1 MLKTFT
7 KTFQIS
13 SFDLNPNAVSRITAL
28 ANYLQEMATEH
39 AELLGWGY
47 HDMQKKNTAW
57 VLSRFHVKI
66 HRQPGWNENI
76 SIDTWPRGV
85 ERLFAMRDFKV
96 KDEAGMTIADATTYW
111 LIIDRDSHRP
121 VRVSEDVLKIESR
134 PDTEFPEPLGKIEFP
149 ELYQEV
155 YHRTASYS
163 DLDIMGHVNNVSYLS
178 WCLDAIPLEVHLKHE
193 AKGFEINFLSEAK
206 YGDPI
211 TINMAKGEKNT
222 YLLNAVNTKTD
233 KECVRARIIYK

>member
-1 MLKTFT
+1 MPQTFT

-13 SFDLNPNAVSRITAL
+13 SFDLNPNAVARISAL

-47 HDMQKKNTAW
+47 HDMKNKNTAW

-66 HRQPGWNENI
+66 HRQPGWNEKI

-96 KDEAGMTIADATTYW
+96 IDETGNTIADATTYW
-111 LIIDRDSHRP
+111 LIIDRDTHRP
-121 VRVSEDVLKIESR
+121 VRISEEVLSIETR
-134 PDTEFPEPLGKIEFP
+134 TDTEFTVPLEKIGFP
-149 ELYQEV
+149 ELYEEIYQ
-155 YHRTASYS
+155 RSASYS

-178 WCLDAIPLEVHLKHE
+178 WCMDAIPLDVHLEHE
-193 AKGFEINFLSEAK
+193 PKGFEINFLSEAK

-211 TINMAKGEKNT
+211 TINMAKGEGNT
-222 YLLNAVNTKTD
+222 YLLNAVNTDTG
-233 KECVRARIIYK
+233 KECVRVRVSFS